1 MTQHPD
7 PPRPRKIPT
16 QARSRAT
23 FEAVLEAA
31 TRILQAGGLSAIT
44 TNLVAE
50 TAGISVGS
58 LYQYFPSKEAILSE
72 LVTRMRLSMSER
84 LADASARAQ
93 ELPLRQAIPMLM
105 EAAVH
110 QYATQ
115 PALTAALEAAEAQL
129 PRSPEVRAGRRKVR
143 DALVACLDL
152 RGIPDPQEAALDIAA
167 MTRGIVMA
175 SVYSGKADFEL
186 VRKRIEWAALGY
198 LAERMGRSSA
208 LL

>member
-1 MTQHPD
+1 MTQNPD
-7 PPRPRKIPT
+7 PPRPRKLPR

-23 FEAVLEAA
+23 FETILEAT
-31 TRILQAGGLSAIT
+31 TRILQAGGLSAVT

-50 TAGISVGS
+50 TAGVSVGS

-84 LADASARAQ
+84 LAVASLSAQ
-93 ELPLRQAIPMLM
+93 ELPLRQAIPLLM

-115 PALTAALEAAEAQL
+115 PQLTAALEEAEARL

-143 DALVACLDL
+143 EVLIACLER
-152 RGIPDPQEAALDIAA
+152 RGVPDPKEAAIDISA
-167 MTRGIVMA
+167 MTRAIVTA
-175 SVYSGKADFEL
+175 SVATGNADFDKI
-186 VRKRIEWAALGY
+186 RKRIEWAALGY
-198 LAERMGRSSA
+198 LSERSGQRSAEG
-208 LL
+208 